1 MSQPLYNLPQ
11 ITAVCVRRVNQ
22 EVKALRT
29 MGWKRGQ
36 SGNPG
41 GRPFGS
47 EKAYTEALRIVS
59 KEEIDDPNRPGERIS
74 KLRRMADVAFEK
86 ALAGENWAIQHI
98 AERFEGRP
106 AQMLE
111 HAVPSNLP
119 RRKLTYQIVHVT
131 ETGEQI
137 EKEGAV
143 VDVDYREIKTV
154 NGNGHD
160 HADNES
166 NTANGNGD
174 GRE

>member
-1 MSQPLYNLPQ
+1 
-11 ITAVCVRRVNQ
+11 
-22 EVKALRT
+22 

-41 GRPFGS
+41 GRPYGS

-98 AERFEGRP
+98 AERFEGKP

-111 HAVPSNLP
+111 HAKPGGQPV
-119 RRKLTYQIVHVT
+119 RRLVREFVQVVETREEFETKERELADGPLKLI
-131 ETGEQI
+131 
-137 EKEGAV
+137 
-143 VDVDYREIKTV
+143 

-160 HADNES
+160 
-166 NTANGNGD
+166 TA
-174 GRE
+174 